1 MTTSDTSR
9 LSHAARPNT
18 APASGIADM
27 LLDRLRSAPLLVT
40 VAAYLFLFVPIVVL
54 IVFSFN
60 ETKSTVVW
68 SGFSLDWYSE
78 VFNDRRL
85 GRGLWISAVVST
97 SSAFFSTAI
106 GALAALAIAKRDFP
120 GRDILSTVMVSPLIL
135 PEIVF
140 AVGLLVFMVSMNLT
154 LGYTSL
160 IIGHILV
167 SIPFTT
173 LIVRSAASALD
184 RDLEEAGADL
194 GASEVQVF
202 FRITLPILMPAVLV
216 AFLLAATISFDNF
229 VMSTFTSG
237 VGTTPLPLQIYSML
251 KLGITPKINA
261 LGTLMV
267 AANIGVI
274 LFVMGRY
281 LRFLRGG

>member
-1 MTTSDTSR
+1 MSGNTTLRPTEKLPAVGGNSAVDTVLNWTR
-9 LSHAARPNT
+9 N
-18 APASGIADM
+18 
-27 LLDRLRSAPLLVT
+27 APLLVT
-40 VAAYLFLFVPIVVL
+40 VLAYLFLFVPIVVL

-68 SGFSLDWYSE
+68 SGFSLDWYTE

-85 GRGLWISAVVST
+85 GRGLWISAVVSV

-106 GALAALAIAKRDFP
+106 GALAALAISKRQFP

-140 AVGLLVFMVSMNLT
+140 AVGLLVFMVTMNLT

-184 RDLEEAGADL
+184 GDLEEAGADL
-194 GASEVQVF
+194 GASEIQVF
-202 FRITLPILMPAVLV
+202 FRITLPILMPAIAV

-267 AANIGVI
+267 AANIAVI

>member
-1 MTTSDTSR
+1 MTMSGNTTLHSSEKFPAAGKSGTVDTV
-9 LSHAARPNT
+9 LNWARN
-18 APASGIADM
+18 APFI
-27 LLDRLRSAPLLVT
+27 VT
-40 VAAYLFLFVPIVVL
+40 VMAYLFLFVPIVVL

-60 ETKSTVVW
+60 ETRSTVVW

-85 GRGLWISAVVST
+85 GRGLWISVIVSA

-106 GALAALAIAKRDFP
+106 GALAALAISKRQFP

-140 AVGLLVFMVSMNLT
+140 AVGLLVFMVTMNLT

-184 RDLEEAGADL
+184 GDLEEAGADL
-194 GASEVQVF
+194 GASEIQVF
-202 FRITLPILMPAVLV
+202 FRITLPILMPAIAV

-267 AANIGVI
+267 AANIAVI

>member
-1 MTTSDTSR
+1 M
-9 LSHAARPNT
+9 
-18 APASGIADM
+18 
-27 LLDRLRSAPLLVT
+27 SAPDVILRAAAPSQESGGAIAVQLLRQLPGAMT
-40 VAAYLFLFVPIVVL
+40 LLAYLFLFVPIVVL

-60 ETKSTVVW
+60 DSKSTVVW
-68 SGFSLDWYSE
+68 TGFSLDWYSE

-85 GRGLWISAVVST
+85 GQGLWVSAILAASSAVI
-97 SSAFFSTAI
+97 STAI
-106 GALAALAIAKRDFP
+106 GTLAAIAIVQRQFP
-120 GRDILSTVMVSPLIL
+120 GRDLLSTIMVSPLIL

-140 AVGLLVFMVSMNLT
+140 AVGLLVFWVSLNLP
-154 LGYTSL
+154 LGYGSL
-160 IIGHILV
+160 IIGHVLV

-173 LIVRSAASALD
+173 LIVRSAAGALD
-184 RDLEEAGADL
+184 RALEEAGADL
-194 GASEVQVF
+194 GANETQVF
-202 FRITLPILMPAVLV
+202 LRITLPLLMPAIL
-216 AFLLAATISFDNF
+216 AGLLLAATLSFDNF
-229 VMSTFTSG
+229 VMSTFASG

-274 LFVMGRY
+274 LLVTGRY

>member
-1 MTTSDTSR
+1 MTMSGNTTLRPTEKLPAVGGNSAVDTVLNWTR
-9 LSHAARPNT
+9 N
-18 APASGIADM
+18 
-27 LLDRLRSAPLLVT
+27 APLLVT
-40 VAAYLFLFVPIVVL
+40 VLAYLFLFVPIVVL

-68 SGFSLDWYSE
+68 SGFSLDWYTE

-85 GRGLWISAVVST
+85 GRGLWISAVVSV

-106 GALAALAIAKRDFP
+106 GALAALAISKRQFP

-140 AVGLLVFMVSMNLT
+140 AVGLLVFMVTMNLT

-184 RDLEEAGADL
+184 GDLEEAGADL
-194 GASEVQVF
+194 GASEIQVF
-202 FRITLPILMPAVLV
+202 FRITLPILMPAIAV

-267 AANIGVI
+267 AANIAVI

>member
-1 MTTSDTSR
+1 MTMSGNTTLHSSEKFPPAGKSGTVDTV
-9 LSHAARPNT
+9 LNWARN
-18 APASGIADM
+18 APFI
-27 LLDRLRSAPLLVT
+27 VT
-40 VAAYLFLFVPIVVL
+40 VMAYLFLFVPIVVL

-60 ETKSTVVW
+60 ETRSTVVW

-85 GRGLWISAVVST
+85 GRGLWISVIVSA

-106 GALAALAIAKRDFP
+106 GALAALAISKRQFP

-140 AVGLLVFMVSMNLT
+140 AVGLLVFMVTMNLT

-184 RDLEEAGADL
+184 GDLEEAGADL
-194 GASEVQVF
+194 GASEIQVF
-202 FRITLPILMPAVLV
+202 FRITLPILMPAIAV

-267 AANIGVI
+267 AANIAVI

>member
-1 MTTSDTSR
+1 MTTSGET
-9 LSHAARPNT
+9 LVARSVKPKEMKQNSV
-18 APASGIADM
+18 AEVVLGW
-27 LLDRLRSAPLLVT
+27 LRNAPLLVT
-40 VAAYLFLFVPIVVL
+40 ALAYLFLFVPIVILV
-54 IVFSFN
+54 VFSFN

-85 GRGLWISAVVST
+85 GRGLWISAVVAI
-97 SSAFFSTAI
+97 SAAFLSTAI
-106 GALAALAIAKRDFP
+106 GALAALAISKRQFP

-173 LIVRSAASALD
+173 LIVRSAASALE
-184 RDLEEAGADL
+184 RDMEEAGADL
-194 GASEVQVF
+194 GANEMQVF
-202 FRITLPILMPAVLV
+202 FRITLPILTPSILV